1 MQCIVY
7 YTHKITK
14 GVYGMY
20 TVSYNGT
27 EYACK
32 GVQEVAR
39 LYSELNIDKALV
51 CGQIAS
57 IRMTS
62 CTMTKKEV
70 EEWAN
75 ASK

>member
-1 MQCIVY
+1 M
-7 YTHKITK
+7 K

-32 GVQEVAR
+32 GAQEVAR
-39 LYSELNIDKALV
+39 LFSELNIDKALV
-51 CGQIAS
+51 CGQLAS
-57 IRMTS
+57 IKMTS
-62 CTMTKKEV
+62 YMMTRKEV